1 LYYTSCLVLVGYYT
15 DMNKDQTY
23 KEDLLSSWEET
34 YKKGQLTFWLLL
46 SLRNKPLYVG
56 EIKEFIETLTNGT
69 ISCEDQSLYRSLR
82 KYYDLEIVDF
92 ELREGYKGP
101 DRKYYFLTQIGKELL
116 QEFTQRNISLF
127 YNEKLSDL
135 IKNTSKPS

>member
-1 LYYTSCLVLVGYYT
+1 MYYTSCLVLVGYYT